1 MSEKAI
7 KGPADKLWRVV
18 MFPLASAASNAHNM
32 IYLMFF
38 MVFATEA
45 LKLNPITTGLIL
57 TVSRLVDGFVDPF
70 LGALLDRTET
80 RFGKFRPFLVVGSII
95 ANISI
100 IMVFGVSFNISQGS
114 RMIWVIAWY
123 LIWVIGYSCMQ
134 VANSSALSIVTKN
147 PKHRPV
153 SGIAG
158 GIYSTLLGV
167 LTQVAAVPILKH
179 YGGFGDP
186 RGWGVITTLAVI
198 LNIVLLILGLTAIAA
213 KDKKEFF
220 KSPNQKDKKE
230 INKARFSDYI
240 EVIKVNKPL
249 QRLIGSVTANK
260 TAEAIS
266 SGAMMYFYMYAV
278 KNISLQPVVGGFS
291 LPMGIVGAF
300 VAGGIAIRFGTKRAY
315 VLGACTNVIIMVT
328 LLIVR
333 PFSGSFVPIFV
344 FLMATNMLF
353 RRLTAQNVNPMIADI
368 IDYHNYTTG
377 KFLPGIIGSLFS
389 FIEKLISSFG
399 STIVGV
405 VMGYAGYTSGAEP
418 TTILYWT
425 TLLLYLGAPMLGDLT
440 SALVM
445 KNYPI
450 DNHMYKEMYAQK
462 NSETNETV

>member
-1 MSEKAI
+1 MSKEKVR
-7 KGPADKLWRVV
+7 GTDKLWRVI
-18 MFPLASAASNAHNM
+18 MFPLTSASSNVHNM

-45 LKLNPITTGLIL
+45 LKLNPVTTGLVL

-70 LGALLDRTET
+70 LGALLDKTET
-80 RFGKFRPFLVVGSII
+80 RFGKFRPFLIIGSII
-95 ANISI
+95 ANVSI
-100 IMVFGVSFNISQGS
+100 VMVFQVSFTISEGS
-114 RMIWVIAWY
+114 KLIWLITWY
-123 LIWVIGYSCMQ
+123 LIWVVGYSCMQ

-158 GIYSTLLGV
+158 GIYTTLLGI
-167 LTQVAAVPILKH
+167 LGQVAAVPIIKH
-179 YGGFGDP
+179 NGGFSDP
-186 RGWGVITTLAVI
+186 RGWAIITTLAVI
-198 LNIVLLILGLTAIAA
+198 LNIILLLLGLTAIAA
-213 KDKKEFF
+213 RDKKEFF
-220 KSPNQKDKKE
+220 KSPNQKVDKEK
-230 INKARFSDYI
+230 NKAQFKDYI
-240 EVIKVNKPL
+240 EVMKINKPL

-278 KNISLQPVVGGFS
+278 KNVSLQPVVGGFS

-300 VAGGIAIRFGTKRAY
+300 VAGGVAVRFGTKKAY
-315 VLGACTNVIIMVT
+315 VFGAWTNVLIMAV

-333 PFSGSFVPIFV
+333 PFSGSVVPMFV
-344 FLMATNMLF
+344 FLMATNILF
-353 RRLTAQNVNPMIADI
+353 RRMTAQNINPMIADI

-377 KFLPGIIGSLFS
+377 KFLPGVIGSLFS
-389 FIEKLISSFG
+389 FIEKLVSSFG

-405 VMGYAGYTSGAEP
+405 VMGYAGYKSGVEP
-418 TTILYWT
+418 TSALYWA

-445 KNYPI
+445 RNYAI
-450 DNHMYKEMYAQK
+450 DNKMYKEMYEQK
-462 NSETNETV
+462 QTATKEND

>member
-1 MSEKAI
+1 MSKEKVR
-7 KGPADKLWRVV
+7 GTDKLWRVI
-18 MFPLASAASNAHNM
+18 MFPLTSASSNVHNM

-45 LKLNPITTGLIL
+45 LKLNPVTTGLVL

-70 LGALLDRTET
+70 LGALLDKTET
-80 RFGKFRPFLVVGSII
+80 RFGKFRPFLIIGSII
-95 ANISI
+95 ANVSI
-100 IMVFGVSFNISQGS
+100 VMVFQVSFTISEGS
-114 RMIWVIAWY
+114 KLIWLITWY
-123 LIWVIGYSCMQ
+123 LIWVVGYSCMQ

-158 GIYSTLLGV
+158 VIYTTLLGI
-167 LTQVAAVPILKH
+167 LGQVAAVPIIKH
-179 YGGFGDP
+179 NGGFSDP
-186 RGWGVITTLAVI
+186 RGWAIITTLAVI
-198 LNIVLLILGLTAIAA
+198 LNIILLLLGLTAIAA
-213 KDKKEFF
+213 RDKKEFF
-220 KSPNQKDKKE
+220 KSPNQKVDKEK
-230 INKARFSDYI
+230 NKAQFKDYI
-240 EVIKVNKPL
+240 EVMKINKPL

-278 KNISLQPVVGGFS
+278 KNVSLQPVVGGFS

-300 VAGGIAIRFGTKRAY
+300 VAGGVAVRFGTKKAY
-315 VLGACTNVIIMVT
+315 VFGAWTNVLIMAV

-333 PFSGSFVPIFV
+333 PFSGSVVPMFV
-344 FLMATNMLF
+344 FLMATNILF
-353 RRLTAQNVNPMIADI
+353 RRMTAQNINPMIADI

-377 KFLPGIIGSLFS
+377 KFLPGVIGSLFS
-389 FIEKLISSFG
+389 FIEKLVSSFG

-405 VMGYAGYTSGAEP
+405 VMGYAGYKSGVEP
-418 TTILYWT
+418 TSALYWA

-445 KNYPI
+445 RNYAI
-450 DNHMYKEMYAQK
+450 DNKMYKEMYEQK
-462 NSETNETV
+462 QTATKEND

>member
-1 MSEKAI
+1 MSEKAV
-7 KGPADKLWRVV
+7 KDPADKLWRVV
-18 MFPLASAASNAHNM
+18 MFPLASASSNVHNM
-32 IYLMFF
+32 IYMMFF

-70 LGALLDRTET
+70 LGVLLDRTET
-80 RFGKFRPFLVVGSII
+80 RFGKFRPFLVVGSVI

-100 IMVFGVSFNISQGS
+100 VMVYIVSFNISQNL
-114 RMIWVIAWY
+114 RMVWIIAWY
-123 LIWVIGYSCMQ
+123 LIWVVGYSCMQ

-153 SGIAG
+153 SGVAG

-179 YGGFGDP
+179 YGGFGNP
-186 RGWGVITTLAVI
+186 NGWAVI
-198 LNIVLLILGLTAIAA
+198 IIVAVTLNIVLLILGVTAIAA

-220 KSPNQKDKKE
+220 ESPNQNDKKE
-230 INKARFSDYI
+230 SDKIQFKDYVQI
-240 EVIKVNKPL
+240 IKINKPL
-249 QRLIGSVTANK
+249 QRLVGSVTANK
-260 TAEAIS
+260 MADSIS
-266 SGAMMYFYMYAV
+266 SGAMMYFYMYGV
-278 KNISLQPVVGGFS
+278 KDINLQPIVGGFS

-300 VAGGIAIRFGTKRAY
+300 VAGGIAVRFGTKKAY
-315 VLGACTNVIIMVT
+315 VLGAWANVIIMAI
-328 LLIVR
+328 LLTVR
-333 PFSGSFVPIFV
+333 PFGGNVVPLFV
-344 FLMATNMLF
+344 FLMATNVLF
-353 RRLTAQNVNPMIADI
+353 RRLTAQNINPMIADI

-377 KFLPGIIGSLFS
+377 KFLPGVIGSLFS

-399 STIVGV
+399 STIVGF
-405 VMGYAGYTSGAEP
+405 VMGYAGYAAGAEP

-445 KNYPI
+445 KNYTI
-450 DNHMYKEMYAQK
+450 DNKMYEKMYAPK
-462 NSETNETV
+462 YSAISETV

>member
-1 MSEKAI
+1 MSKEKV
-7 KGPADKLWRVV
+7 KDADKLWRVI
-18 MFPLASAASNAHNM
+18 MFPLTSASSNVHNM

-45 LKLNPITTGLIL
+45 LKLNPVTTGLIL

-70 LGALLDRTET
+70 LGALLDKTET
-80 RFGKFRPFLVVGSII
+80 RFGKFRPFLVIGSII
-95 ANISI
+95 ANFSI
-100 IMVFGVSFNISQGS
+100 VMVFQVSFTISEGS
-114 RMIWVIAWY
+114 KMIWLITWY

-153 SGIAG
+153 SGVAG
-158 GIYSTLLGV
+158 GIYTTLLGI
-167 LTQVAAVPILKH
+167 LGQVAAVPIIKH
-179 YGGFGDP
+179 YGGFSEP
-186 RGWGVITTLAVI
+186 KGWAIITTLAVI
-198 LNIVLLILGLTAIAA
+198 LNILLLILGLTAIAA

-220 KSPNQKDKKE
+220 KSPNQKADNGT
-230 INKARFSDYI
+230 NKAQFKDYI
-240 EVIKVNKPL
+240 EVMKINKPL

-278 KNISLQPVVGGFS
+278 KNVSLQPVVGGFS

-300 VAGGIAIRFGTKRAY
+300 VAGGVAVRFGTKKAY
-315 VLGACTNVIIMVT
+315 VFGAWTNVLIMAV

-333 PFSGSFVPIFV
+333 PFNGSVVPMFV
-344 FLMATNMLF
+344 FLMATNILF
-353 RRLTAQNVNPMIADI
+353 RRMTAQNINPMIADI

-377 KFLPGIIGSLFS
+377 KFLPGVIGSLFS
-389 FIEKLISSFG
+389 FIEKLVSSFG

-405 VMGYAGYTSGAEP
+405 VMGYAGYKAGVEP
-418 TTILYWT
+418 TSTLYWA

-445 KNYPI
+445 KNYAI
-450 DNHMYKEMYAQK
+450 DNKMYKEMYEQK
-462 NSETNETV
+462 QPITNENN